1 MDKTPATLPRT
12 VGFWG
17 TALFPVNG
25 MIGSGIF
32 AMPAI
37 LVAAVGNFAPWMMLL
52 GALLILP
59 LAWVFAALAM
69 RFDGHGGP
77 VLYANAAF
85 GKFFGFQAGWMRYAS
100 AVVAVAANAHVAI
113 AYLAVL
119 FPVLA
124 NPMVSS
130 AAAIAF
136 IAFVTLVNLVGM
148 RASVGTLGLMTVVK
162 LAPLVVLVVWG
173 LATRDP
179 AIGFSLP
186 QFSEFESVVLLT
198 FYAYMAFEN
207 GNFPAGE
214 LKNPRRT
221 IPLALMTTLAA
232 VALFYMA
239 VIWAYLAIAPDA
251 GGGES
256 ALAAA
261 ANAVAGQ
268 AGVIAISLAAA
279 FSVAANTLNGGI
291 VVPRMTYG
299 MAEQGTL
306 PSLFAHVS
314 PRFQTPD
321 VSVLFYGGAAILFS
335 LWGGFAAL
343 AVTSTLS
350 RLVMYLLSALALP
363 VLERR
368 EGDAAPWWHLPVA
381 GLATIATIWV
391 ATHAS
396 VAAYQMLGLV
406 FVVGT
411 GLFFLARRQDA
422 PTAA

>member
-1 MDKTPATLPRT
+1 MTETEKLPRT

-85 GKFFGFQAGWMRYAS
+85 GKFAGFQSGWMRYAS

-119 FPVLA
+119 FPVLED
-124 NPMVSS
+124 PMIASGAVM
-130 AAAIAF
+130 AF
-136 IAFVTLVNLVGM
+136 IAFITLVNLIGM
-148 RASVGTLGLMTVVK
+148 RASVGTLGVMTVVK
-162 LAPLVVLVVWG
+162 LAPLVILVIWG

-179 AIGFSLP
+179 AVGFSLP
-186 QFSEFESVVLLT
+186 EFSGFESVVLLT

-207 GNFPAGE
+207 ANFPAGE

-232 VALFYMA
+232 VALFYML

-261 ANAVAGQ
+261 AGEIAGQ
-268 AGVIAISLAAA
+268 TGVIAISVAAA

-306 PSLFAHVS
+306 PSMFAHVS
-314 PRFQTPD
+314 PRFRTPD

-343 AVTSTLS
+343 AVASTLS

-368 EGDAAPWWHLPVA
+368 DDDKAPWWHLPASALAVVA
-381 GLATIATIWV
+381 TLWV
-391 ATHAS
+391 ATHAT
-396 VAAYQMLGLV
+396 VEAYQMLGLI

-411 GLFFLARRQDA
+411 GLFFFAARQQ
-422 PTAA
+422 PAAEA

>member
-1 MDKTPATLPRT
+1 MENKSATLPRT

-85 GKFFGFQAGWMRYAS
+85 GKFFGFQSGWMRYAS
-100 AVVAVAANAHVAI
+100 AVVAVAANTHVAI

-119 FPVLA
+119 FPVLED
-124 NPMVSS
+124 PLIGS
-130 AAAIAF
+130 AAVIAF
-136 IAFVTLVNLVGM
+136 IAFVTIINLVGM
-148 RASVGTLGLMTVVK
+148 RASVGALGLMTVVK
-162 LAPLVVLVVWG
+162 LAPLAVLVVWG

-186 QFSEFESVVLLT
+186 EFSDFESVVLLT

-221 IPLALMTTLAA
+221 IPMALMTTLAA

-261 ANAVAGQ
+261 AEAVSGQ
-268 AGVIAISLAAA
+268 AGVIVISLAAA
-279 FSVAANTLNGGI
+279 FSVAANILNGGI
-291 VVPRMTYG
+291 VVPRMTFG
-299 MAEQGTL
+299 MAEQGSL
-306 PSLFAHVS
+306 PVAFAHVS
-314 PRFQTPD
+314 PRFLTPD

-343 AVTSTLS
+343 AVASTLS

-368 EGDAAPWWHLPVA
+368 DGDKAPWWHLPAAV
-381 GLATIATIWV
+381 LAVIATVWV
-391 ATHAS
+391 STHAS
-396 VAAYQMLGLV
+396 AEAYQMLGLI

-411 GLFFLARRQDA
+411 GLYYFAARQNAAADA
-422 PTAA
+422 